1 MRWSFVIAK
10 VFGIPIRL
18 HLTFVGFLLFIF
30 LMNSMHGGIH
40 SAFYGLLFIIAI
52 FISVTIHEFGHSLV
66 ARSYG
71 IEVKDITLLPIGGVS
86 RIERLPEEPKQEF
99 RIAITGPLVS
109 FGIALV
115 LFLLILAI
123 SGIKGF
129 SGFSLVGGKFLPNLM
144 WVNVML
150 GVFNILPGFPM
161 DGGRVFR
168 AILAQRMG
176 FAQATRIAASV
187 GQGFAIL
194 LGIVGLFFNI
204 WLVFI
209 AFFIYIGAGEEERA
223 VHLRSILRNISAA
236 QVMVTNFQKL
246 SPEETLRK
254 ALEYIYHGF
263 QEDFPVLR
271 DNEIVGVLTKNE
283 ILRALH
289 KLGLDTKVGDV
300 MRKDFVA
307 VNPNQMLTDVY
318 EEIRKCGCSS
328 LPVVKGYELL
338 GIITMEA
345 IGRFFMYETA
355 KQDYLAH
362 QRK

>member
-30 LMNSMHGGIH
+30 LMNSLHGGIN
-40 SAFYGLLFIIAI
+40 SATYGLLFIIAI

-86 RIERLPEEPKQEF
+86 RIEKLPEAPKQEF

-115 LFLLILAI
+115 IFLLILAI
-123 SGIKGF
+123 SGLKGF
-129 SGFSLVGGKFLPNLM
+129 SGFSLVGGKFFPNLM

-194 LGIVGLFFNI
+194 LGIIGLFFNI

-223 VHLRSILRNISAA
+223 VQVRSVLRNISVA
-236 QVMVTNFQKL
+236 QVMATNFQKL
-246 SPEETLRK
+246 LPEETLRK
-254 ALEYIYHGF
+254 ALEYVYHGF
-263 QEDFPVLR
+263 QEDFPVVR
-271 DNEIVGVLTKNE
+271 DNEILGVLTKNE
-283 ILRALH
+283 ILSALH
-289 KLGLDTKVGDV
+289 KSGLDTKVSAV
-300 MRKDFVA
+300 MRKDFVE
-307 VNPNQMLTDVY
+307 VSPDQMLTEVY

-355 KQDYLAH
+355 RQDYLAH
-362 QRK
+362 QKK